1 MSGSRFLLDT
11 NAVVALLAGQGTI
24 GATLNDADWIG
35 ISVITKIEFLVF
47 QDLDAHDRELFDDFE
62 KLVEVV
68 GIDSKDSALIKR
80 TIALRKTYGLKVP
93 DAIVGATAMENSAT
107 LITLDDDFR
116 RVQELVVLPVG

>member
-80 TIALRKTYGLKVP
+80 TIALRKAYGLKVP

>member
-68 GIDSKDSALIKR
+68 GIDSKDSSLIKR

-93 DAIVGATAMENSAT
+93 DAIVGATALEKCAT
-107 LITLDDDFR
+107 RITLHEDFR
-116 RVQELVVLPVG
+116 KVQELSVVPVA

>member
-68 GIDSKDSALIKR
+68 GIDSKDSSLIKR

>member
-80 TIALRKTYGLKVP
+80 TIALRKAYGLKVP

-107 LITLDDDFR
+107 RITLDDDFR